1 MDQATRRLSPENHQ
15 QFPPEGAALAPHPGG
30 SRTIL
35 FVKLVFGPKLSPWG
49 MAGVTLAPSGYFLTP
64 GRVLLFILA
73 QFLSQLSCPRA
84 PGTIG
89 SLLLKEAFVFSLEN

>member
-15 QFPPEGAALAPHPGG
+15 QFPLEGAALAPHPGG

-49 MAGVTLAPSGYFLTP
+49 MAGV
-64 GRVLLFILA
+64 ILA
-73 QFLSQLSCPRA
+73 FLDSRQGASVYPGTVPQSAELSQGPWDYWLTSP
-84 PGTIG
+84 
-89 SLLLKEAFVFSLEN
+89 

>member
-15 QFPPEGAALAPHPGG
+15 QFPLEGAALAPHPGG

-49 MAGVTLAPSGYFLTP
+49 MAGERPPRHRLPGGSGHSVTPRIPGPGLA
-64 GRVLLFILA
+64 
-73 QFLSQLSCPRA
+73 SCPA
-84 PGTIG
+84 LP
-89 SLLLKEAFVFSLEN
+89 